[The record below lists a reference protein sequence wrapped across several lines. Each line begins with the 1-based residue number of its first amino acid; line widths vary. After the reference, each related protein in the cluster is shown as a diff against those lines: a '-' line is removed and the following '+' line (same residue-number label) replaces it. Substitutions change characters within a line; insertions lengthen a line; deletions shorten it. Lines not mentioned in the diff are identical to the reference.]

1 MCTLLTTMCAHW
13 KTLNSHAEVTEGTIF
28 LSPADKMHVI
38 YKTLNNNIKQFG
50 KLKYRCRVT

>member
-38 YKTLNNNIKQFG
+38 YKTLNNNITT
-50 KLKYRCRVT
+50 VWEA